1 MTKQENNQER
11 RRFSRIPFHIS
22 AELIMTEDESMVV
35 EVADLS
41 LHGVLIEKPD
51 TWFAPKGTEFNLTL
65 TLENS
70 ETQLDMH
77 VAVAHIDEDCIGFEC
92 INIDLE
98 SISHLKRLI
107 ELNLG
112 NSDILNRELSAL
124 VHA

>member
-22 AELIMTEDESMVV
+22 AELIMTEGQSLVV

-51 TWFAPKGTEFNLTL
+51 TWYAPKGTEFTLAL

-70 ETQLDMH
+70 ATKLDMS
-77 VAVAHIDEDCIGFEC
+77 VAVAHIDEDFIGFEC
-92 INIDLE
+92 KNIDLD

-112 NSDILNRELSAL
+112 NSEILNRELSAL
-124 VHA
+124 IHA